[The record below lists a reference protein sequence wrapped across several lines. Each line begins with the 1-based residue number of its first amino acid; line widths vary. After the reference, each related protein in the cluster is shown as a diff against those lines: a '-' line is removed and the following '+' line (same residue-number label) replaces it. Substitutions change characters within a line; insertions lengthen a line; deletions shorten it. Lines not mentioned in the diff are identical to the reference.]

1 MKTYQPAAPRAAFA
15 AAALVLSAATLA
27 AMVVLP
33 EKALPVAA
41 DNRAPPR
48 FEAQP
53 QRAAAEAIEPYR
65 IEPYRI
71 EVYGVRDR
79 TLVYRSAAER
89 ANAQRN
95 GVRTR
100 EPVSPRTRFQARQRA
115 LQRTGDLIA
124 SRRAGARHAATPIRV
139 RALNAESGS
148 AASPMSRVNSALVS
162 GMLT

>member
-33 EKALPVAA
+33 EKALPLAA
-41 DNRAPPR
+41 DNRAAPR

-53 QRAAAEAIEPYR
+53 QRAAAEV